1 MPSGRAESGRPRG
14 AGRKVLIIVQN
25 LPVPFD
31 RRVWQ
36 EASELAA
43 NGYGV
48 SVICPRG
55 RGCEARYECLSGVHI
70 YRHPLPLE
78 ARGPWGY
85 LIEYAASLFWEL
97 TLAVKVLRRHGF
109 NVIHACNP
117 PDDLF
122 LIGALFK
129 LLGKRFLFDHHDINP
144 ELYEAKFGRRGPL
157 YRLMRLA
164 ERLTFL
170 TADVTIATNESYRHI
185 AITRGRMRPDRVF
198 VVRSGPSLER
208 LRPVP
213 PAPEL
218 KRGRAFLVGYV
229 GVMGQQEGIPYLI
242 EAVRHIV
249 YGLRRD
255 DVQFALAGGGP
266 SLEEMRRLAADRGV
280 AAHMTFLGRVPDG
293 ELLEVLST
301 AEVCV
306 NPDEAN
312 AMNDKSTM
320 NKIMEYMALGKPIV
334 QFDLTEGRFSAG
346 ASSLYAKPNDAV
358 DLAEKIV
365 ALLDDPERR
374 AAMGRF
380 GRQRVETQLA
390 WPYEAP
396 KLLAAY
402 DAAFRG
408 REHRREPQRERERA
422 PEPHRR
428 SPVRGRESERQTE
441 PERATEPRR
450 RWAVR
455 RWLARS

>member
-1 MPSGRAESGRPRG
+1 MGTTAVSAGKALAPTAGHSAEKTGGRSTGGLRG
-14 AGRKVLIIVQN
+14 ARRKVLIIVQN

-36 EASELAA
+36 EATELAA
-43 NGYGV
+43 NGYQV
-48 SVICPRG
+48 AVICPTG
-55 RGCEARYECLSGVHI
+55 RGCEARYECLAGVHI
-70 YRHPLPLE
+70 YRHPLPVE
-78 ARGPWGY
+78 AHGAWGY
-85 LIEYAASLFWEL
+85 LIEYTVSLWWEFF
-97 TLAVKVLRRHGF
+97 LAVKVLRRHGF
-109 NVIHACNP
+109 DVLHACNP

-122 LIGALFK
+122 LIGAFFK

-144 ELYEAKFGRRGPL
+144 ELYEAKFGRRGL
-157 YRLMRLA
+157 LHRLMLLA

-170 TADVTIATNESYRHI
+170 TADVSIATNESYRHI
-185 AITRGRMRPDRVF
+185 AIARGGMRPDRVF

-213 PAPEL
+213 PSLAL

-242 EAVRHIV
+242 DAARHIV
-249 YGLRRD
+249 YAMRRD
-255 DVQFALAGGGP
+255 DVQFALVGGGP
-266 SLEEMRRLAADRGV
+266 SLGEMRRLAEDRGV
-280 AAHMTFLGRVPDG
+280 AAHTTFLGRAPDR

-312 AMNDKSTM
+312 PMNDKSTM

-334 QFDLTEGRFSAG
+334 QFDLTEGKVSAG
-346 ASSLYAKPNDAV
+346 AASLYAKPNDAV
-358 DLAEKIV
+358 DLAEKIT
-365 ALLDDPERR
+365 ALLDDPAQR

-380 GRQRVETQLA
+380 GRVRVETELA
-390 WPYEAP
+390 WPFEAP

-402 DAAFRG
+402 DAVFRD
-408 REHRREPQRERERA
+408 RKQDASVRSATRA
-422 PEPHRR
+422 PEPRRR
-428 SPVRGRESERQTE
+428 S
-441 PERATEPRR
+441 
-450 RWAVR
+450 AVR